1 MATATT
7 THRLSA
13 TALLGKGLT
22 PGKLRGLQRISNSNG
37 TLTML
42 ALDQNSSM
50 IEMAQKAIRV
60 KGQDREPTYGEIVEA
75 KLNMM
80 RHMSPAASGV
90 LIDAYYGAFSA
101 IASEALRPAKGMLVR
116 VEKSG
121 SPKNKVG
128 GPMVEIEA
136 GWSVEKIKLMGAD
149 AVKLLAPFEPG
160 EPISAEHQFALIR
173 HVYEECKKYDIL
185 MLLEPVAFPYNAE
198 KKTDKAYIDRKADT
212 VIESARQISRF
223 CDVYKAEFPGTL
235 GHDSDD
241 QLRDNLH
248 ALSEA
253 SERPWGKESDRNS
266 NRDINEVKKEKRRNN
281 LKCNKNK

>member
-1 MATATT
+1 M
-7 THRLSA
+7 
-13 TALLGKGLT
+13 
-22 PGKLRGLQRISNSNG
+22 PP
-37 TLTML
+37 
-42 ALDQNSSM
+42 D
-50 IEMAQKAIRV
+50 
-60 KGQDREPTYGEIVEA
+60 
-75 KLNMM
+75 
-80 RHMSPAASGV
+80 
-90 LIDAYYGAFSA
+90 
-101 IASEALRPAKGMLVR
+101 KGMLVR

-185 MLLEPVAFPYNAE
+185 MLLEPVAFPYNGE
-198 KKTDKAYIDRKADT
+198 KKTDKAYLDRKAET

-235 GHDSDD
+235 GHESDD
-241 QLRDNLH
+241 QLHRQPARAERGERT
-248 ALSEA
+248 ALGAPLGGGRLSRLLQAGRHGDGVRLLGRPGGPGLLEGVFPPGWRARRGPA
-253 SERPWGKESDRNS
+253 SPQPPA
-266 NRDINEVKKEKRRNN
+266 
-281 LKCNKNK
+281 